1 MKPGEVLLTHP
12 VHACSNEIKLD
23 QVYPIQSLVR
33 SDWTKCA
40 YFVDEIPARV
50 NDDQVVYTNRICFH
64 SESESLVELVLGKG
78 YYVQKDEEWNARFA
92 QKQGW
97 SGGDGIYSFNLTT
110 GKDQFDMKRQFT
122 SLFVFGDTFYG
133 RTDKTTKRRYEP
145 LLMPNNSM
153 GILDANNNRVEFLVN
168 TTEKGSVTAF
178 FSIDPAHDV
187 KGTLPQNLVRY
198 DQAKADEGWISGTHP
213 KKVWLLFD
221 LHAVQDVDTIRIH
234 NYFSPEDPSLSSRG
248 VRIFRLLASKD
259 QKSWTDLGEYELSR
273 SITRDDVQSIAVAK
287 AFRYFQFDIHSGN
300 GIGNH
305 GDEYNE
311 GVFALSKVEFV
322 KDEIKYRDITVD
334 SSSIMLSES
343 AKSWIWLQ
351 DGCVIGK
358 QLYFFPYQVISDL
371 SQPEG
376 LQFGIMGISMIRVPI
391 VDNRIDFKRA
401 TQKRT
406 PFLLR
411 QEGSELAFGGAV
423 TPNTIQAGAPNPD
436 GYVYVY
442 GYKTTWGFRQL
453 IAARVLEADFECFDR
468 WEFYDGSA
476 WTRDVLRSA
485 PILDHL
491 STEFSISPILK
502 GRNKGKYL
510 AVFTYDT
517 NTPYIAIS
525 LGESLIGPF
534 DNPQIVY
541 KTPEQEIFKST
552 TYTYNAKAHPQLSES
567 DSILVTYNTNTYNF
581 EHNMS
586 NCDIYGPRFLR
597 LREW

>member
-1 MKPGEVLLTHP
+1 MKPGEVLLTHQ
-12 VHACSNEIKLD
+12 VHIGSNEIKLN
-23 QVYPIQSLVR
+23 QVYPIQSIQR
-33 SDWTKCA
+33 PDWTDCN
-40 YFVDEIPARV
+40 YFVDEIPSRI
-50 NDDQVVYTNRICFH
+50 NDDLVVYANRICFH
-64 SESESLVELVLGKG
+64 SVVETSVDLVLGKG
-78 YYVQKDEEWNARFA
+78 YYVQKDEEWNVRFG

-153 GILDANNNRVEFLVN
+153 GILEASSNRIEFLVN
-168 TTEKGSVTAF
+168 KTEKDSVTAF
-178 FSIDPAHDV
+178 FTIDPAHDV

-198 DQAKADEGWISGTHP
+198 DQAKEDEGWLSGNHP

-221 LHAVQDVDTIRIH
+221 LQTVQEVDTIRIQ
-234 NYFSPEDPSLSSRG
+234 NYYSQEDPSLSSRG
-248 VRIFRLLASKD
+248 VRIFRLLASCD
-259 QKSWTDLGEYELSR
+259 QKVWTDLGEYELR
-273 SITRDDVQSIAVAK
+273 KSISKNDVQAISVSG
-287 AFRYFQFDIHSGN
+287 AFRYFQFDIHSGI

-322 KDEIKYRDITVD
+322 RDGVKYRDIAVD
-334 SSSIMLSES
+334 ASSVMLTES

-358 QLYFFPYQVISDL
+358 QLYFFPYQVISDM

-376 LQFGIMGISMIRVPI
+376 LQFGILGISMIRVPI
-391 VDNRIDFKRA
+391 VDNRIDSKRA
-401 TQKRT
+401 IQKRT

-411 QEGSELAFGGAV
+411 QGGSELAFGGAV
-423 TPNTIQAGAPNPD
+423 TANTVQAGAPNPD

-453 IAARVLEADFECFDR
+453 IAARVLEADFESFDR
-468 WEFYDGSA
+468 WEFYNGSM
-476 WTRDVLRSA
+476 WTRDILQCA

-502 GRNKGKYL
+502 GRHKGKYL

-517 NTPYIAIS
+517 NTPYVAIS
-525 LGESLIGPF
+525 LGESLVGPF
-534 DNPQIVY
+534 DQPQIVY

-567 DSILVTYNTNTYNF
+567 DNILVTYNTNTYNF

-597 LREW
+597 LKEW